1 MPVEWLN
8 DGGAVVTLDPPV
20 WTPLDVFTW
29 VAFGERRIGA
39 DHLFTFAEWS
49 LDWGH
54 WPPQSLDRAFHE
66 VASGVPWQPVPDSWE
81 AGWADKDRAWARN
94 IMECTGASALELGWV
109 LDADILLFR
118 NNEARYH
125 VAKAE
130 VMAAIRDGR
139 LPVWAR
145 KAHGSARP
153 NYDAAPE
160 LLDHRLFTHDES
172 REVNEG
178 AWVDGAGDY
187 KGPWWDQV
195 RFDADRVRAIWT
207 ARPSAGISSF
217 FHSFPAVSHIPPWD
231 CVCWRAF
238 GTLNIPRHIAHH
250 RSFDGGDKRF
260 PDESEAR
267 YAARQAEHRR
277 FDAAE
282 REVMDLLA
290 SGRIS
295 AKGQPP
301 AERDGKQLQHAA
313 SPTPGLIPAI
323 TFLNREFAFSL
334 SGDLMKNRLPTLECE
349 FDNQEL
355 HGSDA
360 DPRFPLYFNV
370 LIDAAEL
377 RGVSQADDDGE
388 AVIAHSATP
397 PLLLL
402 AQPAVAEDANVTPPP
417 AKRKAGG
424 TFSYEKQDAP
434 LIAEMHRLIE
444 SGTKPNPHRAAWA
457 IVDKAAGRFDAPVS
471 KVARLCAG
479 YKKAHRTVQN

>member
-29 VAFGERRIGA
+29 VAFRERRIGA

-54 WPPQSLDRAFHE
+54 WPPQSLDRAFYE
-66 VASGVPWQPVPDSWE
+66 IASGVPWQPIPDSWE

-109 LDADILLFR
+109 LDADILRFR
-118 NNEARYH
+118 HNEARYH

-130 VMAAIRDGR
+130 VMGAIRDGR

-145 KAHGSARP
+145 KAYGSARP
-153 NYDAAPE
+153 NHDATPE
-160 LLDHRLFTHDES
+160 LLDHRLFTHDET

-178 AWVDGAGDY
+178 AWVDGADNY

-195 RFDADRVRAIWT
+195 RFDADKVRAIWT
-207 ARPSAGISSF
+207 ARPGAGIASF
-217 FHSFPAVSHIPPWD
+217 SHSFPAAGHIPPWD

-238 GTLNIPRHIAHH
+238 GALDVPPHIAHH
-250 RSFDGGDKRF
+250 RSFDGGGERF
-260 PDESEAR
+260 PDEGEAR

-301 AERDGKQLQHAA
+301 AEGAPHKARPGRHVDVPAGDFLDRQLAFDLGGGLIVRRDTLGRLFPPLDERGTEA
-313 SPTPGLIPAI
+313 SPEHPLWHDLLIEAAAVREAWGIAEAVSLLPAP
-323 TFLNREFAFSL
+323 EQPS
-334 SGDLMKNRLPTLECE
+334 LPT
-349 FDNQEL
+349 
-355 HGSDA
+355 A
-360 DPRFPLYFNV
+360 DP
-370 LIDAAEL
+370 
-377 RGVSQADDDGE
+377 
-388 AVIAHSATP
+388 
-397 PLLLL
+397 L
-402 AQPAVAEDANVTPPP
+402 ASR
-417 AKRKAGG
+417 KRKHTGRDWRTG
-424 TFSYEKQDAP
+424 DAP
-434 LIAEMHRLIE
+434 LVQEMRRMIDAKE
-444 SGTKPNPHRAAWA
+444 ATSATDAARA
-457 IVDKAAGRFDAPVS
+457 VVGRAKGDGQPGS
-471 KVARLCAG
+471 KVARLVTRYGEA
-479 YKKAHRTVQN
+479 YPAV